1 MTNLNNNVMQTET
14 LDKYGL
20 PLLEAMPIQG
30 KDYVLVKTRLQY
42 FRKHYENGDIQ
53 TDILHFDKDTIMCK
67 ATVFVNGVKVSEGIA
82 HEEKGKNSINAT
94 SFVEICQTSAIGRA
108 LGILG
113 IGITTSVATW
123 DEVNGAIKQ
132 QEANAKADELAQ
144 YKAESL
150 SAKLIMAIE
159 AEDEEGVTEVEKDY
173 RGDTPLATRVKLA
186 LSPEHLEWMAER
198 KERKSLESKEKAK
211 AKHESNVKAAKDF
224 AELQKNTEE

>member
-1 MTNLNNNVMQTET
+1 MEQQ

-20 PLLEAMPIQG
+20 PLLESMSIQG
-30 KDYVLVKTRLQY
+30 KEYVLVKTRLQY
-42 FRKHYENGDIQ
+42 FRKHYENADIK
-53 TDILHFDKDTIMCK
+53 TEILHFDGDSIMVK
-67 ATVFVNGVKVSEGIA
+67 VIIFVDGKSVSEGIA

-94 SFVEICQTSAIGRA
+94 SFCEIAQTSALGRA

-123 DEVNGAIKQ
+123 DEVNSAIKQ
-132 QEANAKADELAQ
+132 QEANAKADELMQ

-150 SAKLIMAIE
+150 SAKLIMSIE

-173 RGDTPLATRVKLA
+173 RGDTPLATRVKLT

-211 AKHESNVKAAKDF
+211 AKHDKNVALAKEF
-224 AELQKNTEE
+224 VEKQKNTED

>member
-1 MTNLNNNVMQTET
+1 MEQQ

-20 PLLEAMPIQG
+20 PLLESMSIQG

-42 FRKHYENGDIQ
+42 LRKHYENADIK
-53 TDILHFDKDTIMCK
+53 TEILHFDGESIMCK
-67 ATVFVNGVKVSEGIA
+67 VILFIDGKSVSEGIA
-82 HEEKGKNSINAT
+82 HEEKGKNNINAT
-94 SFVEICQTSAIGRA
+94 SFVEICQTSALGRC
-108 LGILG
+108 LGIYG

-123 DEVNGAIKQ
+123 DEVNSAIKQ
-132 QEANAKADELAQ
+132 QEANAKADELMQ

-150 SAKLIMAIE
+150 SAKLIMSIE

-173 RGDTPLATRVKLA
+173 RGDTPLATRVKLT

-211 AKHESNVKAAKDF
+211 AKHESNVKAAENFAKKQKDTE
-224 AELQKNTEE
+224 AE

>member
-1 MTNLNNNVMQTET
+1 MEQQ
-14 LDKYGL
+14 LDKHGL
-20 PLLEAMPIQG
+20 PLLESMPIQG
-30 KDYVLVKTRLQY
+30 KEYVLVKTRLQY
-42 FRKHYENGDIQ
+42 FRKHYENADIK
-53 TDILHFDKDTIMCK
+53 TEILHFDGDSIMVK
-67 ATVFVNGVKVSEGIA
+67 VIIFVDGKSVSEGIA

-94 SFVEICQTSAIGRA
+94 SFCEIAQTSALGRA

-123 DEVNGAIKQ
+123 DEVNSAIKQ

-173 RGDTPLATRVKLA
+173 RGDTPLATRVKFA

-224 AELQKNTEE
+224 AESQKNTEE